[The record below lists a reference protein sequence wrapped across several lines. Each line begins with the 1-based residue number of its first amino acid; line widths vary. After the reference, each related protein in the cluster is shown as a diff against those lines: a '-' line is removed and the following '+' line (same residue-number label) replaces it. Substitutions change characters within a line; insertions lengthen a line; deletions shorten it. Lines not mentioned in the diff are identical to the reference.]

1 MHTTTLTPTGSLA
14 ILVRATDPLFSAVAH
29 IAPLSEDAPLY
40 RSVVADLGVPG
51 HLVGAGRVVAGE
63 VLA

>member
-1 MHTTTLTPTGSLA
+1 MTATLLTDTGSLA
-14 ILVRATDPLFSAVAH
+14 VLVRATDPLFSAVAH

-51 HLVGAGRVVAGE
+51 HLVGAGTVIAGE